1 MVALFV
7 LIFLIFAFSLMEY
20 VDRVEWVEMS
30 NNLREN
36 YLFRNKNKAYG
47 AYRLGKQQPILIIS
61 LTIGALMACIASI
74 GLFHLELG
82 GEGNLL
88 NEASQLSDTTQFVL
102 NAPDQVL
109 DAPPEHFN
117 FNGNNGDSQPVA
129 QDGAATHEDGEQ
141 EDPNSTQPTNQK
153 TQPSDRTSNRKSKT
167 TPEQSIYDFERTI
180 REQTG
185 GDAER
190 ARIQKEWDARKKQKE
205 EKDKQ
210 KQAVNGGTGGT
221 QGTNA
226 GADGQTL
233 VSWDL
238 DGRKAH
244 LNDKSNVKIPG
255 YTCGKGVNVKVVVKI
270 RVNSNGDVISAKS
283 QAPAGTNPC
292 CVQKAEAYALKS
304 RFEYAPTAIQE
315 GTITYSFKSQ

>member
-1 MVALFV
+1 
-7 LIFLIFAFSLMEY
+7 MEY

-30 NNLREN
+30 NNLREK
-36 YLFRNKNKAYG
+36 YLFKGKNKNYG
-47 AYRLGKQQPILIIS
+47 AYQLGKQQPILIIA
-61 LTIGALMACIASI
+61 LTLGALIISFVAI
-74 GLFHLELG
+74 GLFKMDFG
-82 GEGNLL
+82 NNANLL

-102 NAPDQVL
+102 NAPDQLVE
-109 DAPPEHFN
+109 APPSNFN

-129 QDGAATHEDGEQ
+129 QEGSQSNEEGESDHPQ
-141 EDPNSTQPTNQK
+141 TTNHQPHPADRSTNG
-153 TQPSDRTSNRKSKT
+153 RSKT
-167 TPEQSIYDFERTI
+167 TPEQSIYDFERSI

-205 EKDKQ
+205 EKEKQ
-210 KQAVNGGTGGT
+210 KQAVNGGNGGV

-226 GADGQTL
+226 GTDGQTL

-255 YTCGKGVNVKVVVKI
+255 YTCGKGVNVKVIVKI

-304 RFEYAPTAIQE
+304 RFEYAQVAIQE
-315 GTITYSFKSQ
+315 GTITYSFKAQ